1 MVKAPP
7 PTSEEPVVALELIE
21 LNAQVAGLEMGVLER
36 GASSE

>member
-7 PTSEEPVVALELIE
+7 PTSEEPVATLELIE
-21 LNAQVAGLEMGVLER
+21 RNAQVASLEMGVLER